1 MWAFDEGWHE
11 AEYDPALGLWRWTS
25 EAATLRVV
33 DAHGPVSVTLRV
45 EPPRHYFDA
54 DPAVQVTAG
63 DRTIGETGFQAT
75 PLWSVIVPLDAL
87 QAANGRVTI
96 RTNRTFIPRDREGNS
111 DQRHLGLRVLSVNIA
126 SQP

>member
-1 MWAFDEGWHE
+1 MA
-11 AEYDPALGLWRWTS
+11 
-25 EAATLRVV
+25 
-33 DAHGPVSVTLRV
+33 VTLRV
-45 EPPRHYFDA
+45 EPPRHYFDD

-63 DRTIGETGFQAT
+63 DRTIGETDFRAT

-96 RTNRTFIPRDREGNS
+96 RTNRTFSPRDRQGNP